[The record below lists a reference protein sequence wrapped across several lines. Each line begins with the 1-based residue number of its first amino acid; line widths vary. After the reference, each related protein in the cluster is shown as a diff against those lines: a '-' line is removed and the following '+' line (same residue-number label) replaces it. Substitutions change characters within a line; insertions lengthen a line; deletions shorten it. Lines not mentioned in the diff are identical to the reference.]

1 MVVITN
7 VEKESLEHEGVEI
20 KVTIGTAEPKS
31 EDFIKP
37 ENFDL
42 ANELYAKTA
51 DHVEADSLVELTS
64 SAMST
69 YDPNVI
75 ATIFDKLV
83 RLDQQSYYDSL
94 SILQSI
100 VLAKDLDNRT
110 KFLDAIRHV
119 SDENYVPEVS
129 ADDENYPVYDVKENS
144 VDADVTDNDDVED
157 ETQEEINIENNE
169 E

>member
-1 MVVITN
+1 MVQITN
-7 VEKESLEHEGVEI
+7 VEKEATNDYGVDI
-20 KVTIGTAEPKS
+20 AITISTKEPKE
-31 EDFIKP
+31 EDFIKS

-51 DHVEADSLVELTS
+51 DHITADDIVDLTS
-64 SAMST
+64 SAMAT

-83 RLDQQSYYDSL
+83 RLDQQSYYDAL

-110 KFLDAIRHV
+110 KFLDDIRHV
-119 SDENYVPEVS
+119 SDENYTPEVIEDEVEDQVS
-129 ADDENYPVYDVKENS
+129 ADDIIEAEDDV
-144 VDADVTDNDDVED
+144 VED
-157 ETQEEINIENNE
+157 EESGTDTAPEKAE
-169 E
+169 

>member
-1 MVVITN
+1 MVQITN
-7 VEKESLEHEGVEI
+7 AEKEAIYDYGVNI
-20 KVTIGTAEPKS
+20 AVTISTKEPKI

-51 DHVEADSLVELTS
+51 DHIEADNIVELAS

-83 RLDQQSYYDSL
+83 RLDQQSYYDAL

-110 KFLDAIRHV
+110 KFLDNIRHV
-119 SDENYVPEVS
+119 SDENYTP
-129 ADDENYPVYDVKENS
+129 
-144 VDADVTDNDDVED
+144 DVTEDEVANDSIVED
-157 ETQEEINIENNE
+157 GEPNTVEEEDE
-169 E
+169 MSGTDTSPEKAE

>member
-1 MVVITN
+1 MVQITN
-7 VEKESLEHEGVEI
+7 VEKEAIYDYGVDI
-20 KVTIGTAEPKS
+20 AVTISTKEPKT
-31 EDFIKP
+31 EDFIKT

-51 DHVEADSLVELTS
+51 DHIEADSIAKLAS

-69 YDPNVI
+69 YNPNVI

-83 RLDQQSYYDSL
+83 RLDQQSYYDAL

-110 KFLDAIRHV
+110 KFLDNIRHV
-119 SDENYVPEVS
+119 SDENYTP
-129 ADDENYPVYDVKENS
+129 DV
-144 VDADVTDNDDVED
+144 VED
-157 ETQEEINIENNE
+157 EVVDDSIVEDSEPNTVEEEDE
-169 E
+169 MSGTDTSPEKAE

>member
-7 VEKESLEHEGVEI
+7 VEKEDLERKGVEI
-20 KVTIGTAEPKS
+20 KVTIGTVEPKAK
-31 EDFIKP
+31 DFIKP

-51 DHVEADSLVELTS
+51 DHIEADALVELTS

-83 RLDQQSYYDSL
+83 RLDQQSYYDTL

-110 KFLDAIRHV
+110 TFLDAIRHV
-119 SDENYVPEVS
+119 SDENYVPVEPIDDEYVYPNDPDDS
-129 ADDENYPVYDVKENS
+129 ADIDE
-144 VDADVTDNDDVED
+144 VDNEV
-157 ETQEEINIENNE
+157 QEEIDIKKDE

>member
-1 MVVITN
+1 MVQITN
-7 VEKESLEHEGVEI
+7 AEKEAIYDYGVDI
-20 KVTIGTAEPKS
+20 AVTISTKEPKT

-42 ANELYAKTA
+42 ANELYTKTA
-51 DHVEADSLVELTS
+51 DHIEADSIVELAS

-83 RLDQQSYYDSL
+83 RLDQQSYYDAL

-110 KFLDAIRHV
+110 KFLDNIRHV
-119 SDENYVPEVS
+119 SDENYTPDVTEDEVANDS
-129 ADDENYPVYDVKENS
+129 IVEDDEPNTVEE
-144 VDADVTDNDDVED
+144 ED
-157 ETQEEINIENNE
+157 EMSGTDTSPEKAE
-169 E
+169 

>member
-1 MVVITN
+1 MVQITN
-7 VEKESLEHEGVEI
+7 VEKEAINDYGVDI
-20 KVTIGTAEPKS
+20 AVTISTKEPKK
-31 EDFIKP
+31 EDFIKY
-37 ENFDL
+37 ENFTL

-51 DHVEADSLVELTS
+51 DHINSNDIIELTS

-83 RLDQQSYYDSL
+83 KLDQQSYYDAL

-110 KFLDAIRHV
+110 KFLDDIRHV
-119 SDENYVPEVS
+119 SDENYAPEIVEEDS
-129 ADDENYPVYDVKENS
+129 VIEDDEGHTIIDEDNS
-144 VDADVTDNDDVED
+144 EETSETDTSSEKD
-157 ETQEEINIENNE
+157 E
-169 E
+169 

>member
-1 MVVITN
+1 MVQITN
-7 VEKESLEHEGVEI
+7 TEKEAIYDYGVDI
-20 KVTIGTAEPKS
+20 AVTISTKEPKT

-42 ANELYAKTA
+42 ANELYTKTA
-51 DHVEADSLVELTS
+51 DHIEADSIVELAS

-83 RLDQQSYYDSL
+83 RLDQQSYYDAL

-110 KFLDAIRHV
+110 KFLDNIRHV
-119 SDENYVPEVS
+119 SDENYTP
-129 ADDENYPVYDVKENS
+129 
-144 VDADVTDNDDVED
+144 DVTEDEVVNDSIVED
-157 ETQEEINIENNE
+157 GEPNTVEEKDEMSGTDTSPE
-169 E
+169 KAE

>member
-7 VEKESLEHEGVEI
+7 VEKESLEREGVEI
-20 KVTIGTAEPKS
+20 KVTIETAEPKS

-42 ANELYAKTA
+42 ANDLYAKTA
-51 DHVEADSLVELTS
+51 DHIEADALVELTS

-119 SDENYVPEVS
+119 SDVNYVPEVS
-129 ADDENYPVYDVKENS
+129 TDNDNYPVYDVIEHSDNTE
-144 VDADVTDNDDVED
+144 VTDNGVED
-157 ETQEEINIENNE
+157 EAQEEIDTKNDE